1 MNLYLS
7 SPECRLKEQ
16 TKEATMFDSIY
27 DRIEEGGDV
36 YEDIAD
42 MSLSEMEDYFGD
54 LDPTVFL

>member
-7 SPECRLKEQ
+7 SPECRLKGQ
-16 TKEATMFDSIY
+16 TKEAIMFDNIY

-54 LDPTVFL
+54 LDPTAFL